1 MWERISKTKLRL
13 YEEYAIFLSNLPNR
27 DMSVRLNQ
35 LKLHIKDLKSK
46 TFLKKIPK
54 WLILNKT
61 FF

>member
-54 WLILNKT
+54 
-61 FF
+61 